1 MTLRGL
7 FSYLEC
13 ALMFTMQRAD
23 ALMVRIQS
31 MPNSTCMF
39 VSFKSTQEA
48 LEVLKKLSF
57 VKPDSR
63 GLALPPHILCEVF
76 KTTTGASVIIG
87 GTVSVE
93 EYQEMFTV
101 FNRDG
106 KIRSIAVP
114 DPVKKAA
121 PVKQE
126 KKPAWKFW

>member
-1 MTLRGL
+1 MI
-7 FSYLEC
+7 
-13 ALMFTMQRAD
+13 TMQRAD
-23 ALMVRIQS
+23 ALMARIQS

-39 VSFKSTQEA
+39 VSFNSTGEA
-48 LEVLKKLSF
+48 LDVLKKLSF
-57 VKPDSR
+57 IKVDSH

-87 GTVSVE
+87 GTVSVA

-114 DPVKKAA
+114 DPFKKAA
-121 PVKQE
+121 QVKPE